1 MKRRCTKM
9 PDAVATLRRAVERL
23 TAPLLRIPGGAL
35 MWANVKEAASSLL
48 AVRSRSILALVGVVI
63 GIGSVIA
70 MVSTGEIVKEESLK
84 QFRALGTNVIT
95 IRKEYAPPN
104 AEIALADAQALP
116 AAVPGIAIAAPW
128 MQDYAQFAYRGK
140 SLEQG
145 QLLGVTEAF
154 ATVQKVALAEGRFI
168 SDLDYRQRFCV
179 LGSEVAAKM
188 RAAGAGRL
196 VGNEIRIGE
205 QLHTVIGVLKPQAS
219 GRQGANIDAAAL
231 VPSSTSARLG
241 LAISHIMARM
251 RPGAD
256 HVAVVRQTEAYFK
269 RVAPLVQVQATS
281 AKQLIAQLQR
291 QSRLFTVLLAAV
303 GSISLVVGGIGVMN
317 VMLMSVTERRAE
329 IGLRRALGARRRD
342 VTAQFVTES
351 VALCLIGGL
360 LGILLGI
367 VTAYLMSRAFGW
379 SFFVSTLSMV
389 LGVGVS
395 TGVGVFFGLY
405 PALQASRLD
414 PIAALRA

>member
-1 MKRRCTKM
+1 MKL
-9 PDAVATLRRAVERL
+9 PDRAKALGRELRRL
-23 TAPLLRIPGGAL
+23 MAPLLRIPGGPL
-35 MWANVKEAASSLL
+35 MRANVKEAASSLL
-48 AVRSRSILALVGVVI
+48 AVRTRSILALVGVVI

-70 MVSTGEIVKEESLK
+70 MVSTGQIVKEESLK
-84 QFRALGTNVIT
+84 QFRALGTDVIT

-104 AEIALADAQALP
+104 AEIALADAEALP

-128 MQDYAQFAYRGK
+128 MQDYASYAYRGK

-145 QLLGVTEAF
+145 QLFGVTEAF
-154 ATVQKVALAEGRFI
+154 ATVQKATLAGGRFI
-168 SDLDYRQRFCV
+168 SDLDYRLRYCV
-179 LGSEVAAKM
+179 LGSELARQM
-188 RAAGAGRL
+188 REAGAERL
-196 VGNEIRIGE
+196 VGNEIRIDD
-205 QLHTVIGVLKPQAS
+205 QLYLIVGVLNPHVG
-219 GRQGANIDAAAL
+219 GRHGAAIDNAAL

-241 LAISHIMARM
+241 LAISHVMARL

-256 HVAVVRQTEAYFK
+256 HVAVVRQVGAYFQ
-269 RVAPLVQVQATS
+269 RVAPLVRVQATS
-281 AKQLIAQLQR
+281 ARQLIAQMQR

-367 VTAYLMSRAFGW
+367 VTAYFMSQAFGW
-379 SFFVSTLSMV
+379 SFFVSTLSV
-389 LGVGVS
+389 ALGVGVS
-395 TGVGVFFGLY
+395 SAVGVFFGLY
-405 PALQASRLD
+405 PALQASRMD
-414 PIAALRA
+414 PITALRA